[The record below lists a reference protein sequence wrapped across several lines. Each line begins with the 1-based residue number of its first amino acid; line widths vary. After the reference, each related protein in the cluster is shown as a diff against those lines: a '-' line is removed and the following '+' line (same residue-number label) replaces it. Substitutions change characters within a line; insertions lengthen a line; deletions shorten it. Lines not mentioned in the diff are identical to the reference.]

1 MNNQMPSPVRLAK
14 KRPPTLPVVKT
25 ETGSGQ
31 PEGSGAG
38 PDMVPLPVFTFEDY
52 RAYLHGIIKGN
63 RHLRGFQSRLADAA
77 RCTSSF
83 LTQVLSGEAGFSV
96 DHLFRICRFLGL
108 NETEWL
114 YLRELLI
121 QEKCAF
127 VDAKEDSARLA
138 EDLRQKGR
146 QQSRA
151 PHEVSSD
158 VENERKR
165 KTTRAGDT
173 SGVMFPLLHWDVF
186 HLIGIPNESTAEKI
200 AMRLGRPI
208 QQIQTVFE
216 DWNKLGLI
224 ERRNDGSWACT
235 AQRFGGESLQMSYV
249 ASLYKQRI
257 VSQLMSGYSSKVP
270 RFACI
275 RLKKVDLQEVEQRFE
290 DAMAFAWQ
298 RATMAELEGNEVVY
312 LGFDI
317 DPIVAQR

>member
-1 MNNQMPSPVRLAK
+1 MNKQKPSPVRLAK
-14 KRPPTLPVVKT
+14 KAPPTLPAVKT
-25 ETGSGQ
+25 AN
-31 PEGSGAG
+31 GADPTSSSEVG

-108 NETEWL
+108 SETEWL

-127 VDAKEDSARLA
+127 VDAKENSARLA
-138 EDLRQKGR
+138 EELRQKGR
-146 QQSRA
+146 QASRA
-151 PHEVSSD
+151 PHETAAPA
-158 VENERKR
+158 NGNGKN
-165 KTTRAGDT
+165 KTPRAGDT

-186 HLIGIPNESTAEKI
+186 HLIGIPNESNPEKI
-200 AMRLGRPI
+200 ALRLGRPVK
-208 QQIQTVFE
+208 QIQTVFD
-216 DWNKLGLI
+216 DWSKLGLI
-224 ERRNDGSWACT
+224 EDRGDGSWACT
-235 AQRFGGESLQMSYV
+235 AQRFGGDPHQMSYV

-257 VSQLMSGYSSKVP
+257 VSQIMSGDSPKKP

-275 RLKKVDLQEVEQRFE
+275 RLKKNDLQEVEQRFE
-290 DAMAFAWQ
+290 EVMAFAWQ
-298 RATMAELEGNEVVY
+298 RATLNEIEGNEVAY

-317 DPIVAQR
+317 DPIGPRR